1 MVGILLVG
9 LLIACYSCIEI
20 GKKPSGTQ
28 GVIIHAFENSV
39 YVCKANLLD
48 SSYKYL
54 KVTGML
60 QARHITVTNT
70 AKVMGDAVINDSSIQ
85 ELTVLGK
92 AKLIN
97 LDMTGDLKIIGKAV
111 LDNGNYN
118 DISLQGRKFTLN
130 NVNAYGLNFKGDD
143 ASNKQNKK
151 QKLILT
157 DCKINGD
164 VVGQDAQNSELILVG
179 KTIITGKII
188 GFKGC

>member
-1 MVGILLVG
+1 
-9 LLIACYSCIEI
+9 
-20 GKKPSGTQ
+20 
-28 GVIIHAFENSV
+28 
-39 YVCKANLLD
+39 
-48 SSYKYL
+48 
-54 KVTGML
+54 ML

-70 AKVMGDAVINDSSIQ
+70 AKVMGDAEINDSNIQ
-85 ELTVLGK
+85 ELMILGK
-92 AKLIN
+92 ARLTN
-97 LDMTGDLKIIGKAV
+97 LDMTGDLKVIGKAF

-151 QKLILT
+151 QQLILT
-157 DCKINGD
+157 DCKIHGD
-164 VVGQDAQNSELILVG
+164 VIGQDAQNCELILVG